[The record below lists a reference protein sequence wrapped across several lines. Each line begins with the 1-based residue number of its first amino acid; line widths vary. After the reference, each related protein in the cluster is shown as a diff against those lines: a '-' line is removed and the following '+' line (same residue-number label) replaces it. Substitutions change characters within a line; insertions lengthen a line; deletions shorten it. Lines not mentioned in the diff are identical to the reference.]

1 MWAAL
6 VTCVEFFI
14 AMVLCCSTVTTIW
27 LTDWGNVSF
36 HYANF
41 LFFCRHFSAFLRN
54 DMLPFLYFC
63 PFHNWAFDDKNLSSS
78 IFNNY
83 FRLRKRVISLCKF
96 PFFFADIFLLF
107 WEMICYH
114 FCTFVLSTIEPLMM
128 KFEFFNFQQLLLL
141 IKITIFSVCTKDCV
155 G

>member
-1 MWAAL
+1 MCICSVCIWSHLFSSQLMISHVLIGRTPENQQRNKGHRTFLSFRPYIGMAAL

-41 LFFCRHFSAFLRN
+41 L
-54 DMLPFLYFC
+54 
-63 PFHNWAFDDKNLSSS
+63 
-78 IFNNY
+78 
-83 FRLRKRVISLCKF
+83 
-96 PFFFADIFLLF
+96 FFADIFLLF

-141 IKITIFSVCTKDCV
+141 IKITIF
-155 G
+155 